1 VRALAFDS
9 GLDAAVDEVR
19 EAIRWELRD
28 EHEVARRRWDDLVA
42 GGGLGPGTEARI
54 LLAWARAV
62 DEGAMEAAKLAAEV
76 FETLRVVG
84 DLLDSAEGFEGPA
97 TGVLPE
103 EEARFLAE
111 WLAPEA
117 IRRALERE
125 DLDLATTGAELA
137 KELAVGRQLERGYR
151 GREDPWSFGAVSLGI
166 LHGVLEAKFAR
177 AFRLAARVG
186 ARVAGA
192 PEHAQA
198 LAGSVGEAA
207 GMAAG
212 YYLALT
218 QDWDERVQ
226 EREVHR
232 KRLVEDGKRAVGDLR
247 TAIGLVGMQK
257 DLGYFLQPFERWAED
272 LRESLESVAL
282 T

>member
-1 VRALAFDS
+1 VRPLALDS
-9 GLDAAVDEVR
+9 ELDAAIQEVR
-19 EAIRWELRD
+19 EAIRWALRD
-28 EHEVARRRWDDLVA
+28 QHEVARRRWDDLVA
-42 GGGLGPGTEARI
+42 GGGTGPATDARI
-54 LLAWARAV
+54 LLAWARVV
-62 DEGAMEAAKLAAEV
+62 DEGALDAAKQAAEV
-76 FETLRVVG
+76 FESLRVIG
-84 DLLDSAEGFEGPA
+84 DLLDAAEGFDSPA
-97 TGVLPE
+97 AGVLPGE
-103 EEARFLAE
+103 DARFLAE

-117 IRRALERE
+117 LRRALERGDME
-125 DLDLATTGAELA
+125 LAITGAELA

-166 LHGVLEAKFAR
+166 LHGVVEAKFAR
-177 AFRLAARVG
+177 AFRLAARTG

-192 PEHAQA
+192 PEHAQD

-232 KRLVEDGKRAVGDLR
+232 KRLVEDGKRAVGEFR
-247 TAIGLVGMQK
+247 TSLGLVGMQK

-272 LRESLESVAL
+272 LWESLDAMDL